1 MMKSML
7 YVVFAFF
14 SDGEKCI
21 KYDKG
26 VEKMVKSS
34 LRSYILNTKIT
45 ITNEEIVNYL
55 WGPTNEQKV
64 LDKTLVF

>member
-7 YVVFAFF
+7 YAVFAFF
-14 SDGEKCI
+14 SDGEKSI
-21 KYDKG
+21 KYDNLK
-26 VEKMVKSS
+26 KMVKSS

-55 WGPTNEQKV
+55 WGPTNAQKV
-64 LDKTLVF
+64 LDKKLAF

>member
-7 YVVFAFF
+7 YIVFDFF

-21 KYDKG
+21 KYDNL
-26 VEKMVKSS
+26 EKMVKSS

-64 LDKTLVF
+64 LDKKLVF